1 MSMSDLVLPLLIL
14 AAYPVFVW
22 YVWRERSPTPWPDD
36 GPRKLEDSRER
47 VLFVCTHNSARSQIA
62 EALLRH
68 RAGNR
73 FLVASAGTAPTS
85 VHRLAEQVMAERGLR
100 LVGHYAKAIVEMGAR
115 WDYVITVCDSAYEN
129 CPDFPVKTSRL
140 HWSIGDPAA
149 VQGTEPVRLEAFRRV
164 RDDLIQRI
172 ERWIAER

>member
-68 RAGNR
+68 RAGSR

-100 LVGHYAKAIVEMGAR
+100 LVGHYAKAIVEMCAR
-115 WDYVITVCDSAYEN
+115 WDYVITVCDSAREL
-129 CPDFPVKTSRL
+129 PRL
-140 HWSIGDPAA
+140 PGEDQPPALEHRRPRSSPGDRARTLGGLPSGA
-149 VQGTEPVRLEAFRRV
+149 G
-164 RDDLIQRI
+164 
-172 ERWIAER
+172 